1 MKCDAKEFAGM
12 YGQVCRDLYRYAL
25 CVLKNPHDAEDAVS
39 EAVLNAYEH
48 ISSLRS
54 RDSFRSWIFTILAN
68 TCRRKL
74 KRAGRE
80 QSVED
85 IGEVFA
91 AQEARRYEGQQCDL
105 SIDLKHALAELSR
118 EEQMIVGLSVFGGY
132 RSREIAQMLRMK
144 DGTVR
149 SKRSRALMK
158 MNLALN
164 DTSGI
169 AGKGN

>member
-12 YGQVCRDLYRYAL
+12 YEQVCRDLYRYAL

-39 EAVLNAYEH
+39 EAVLSAYEH
-48 ISSLRS
+48 IASLRS
-54 RDSFRSWIFTILAN
+54 REAFRSWMFTILAN

-74 KRAGRE
+74 KRTRRE

-85 IGEVFA
+85 IGAVFA
-91 AQEARRYEGQQCDL
+91 EQEARRYEGQQCDL
-105 SIDLKHALAELSR
+105 SIDLKRALEQLSP

-132 RSREIAQMLRMK
+132 HSREIAQMLRLK

-149 SKRSRALMK
+149 SKRSRALGK

-164 DTSGI
+164 G
-169 AGKGN
+169 